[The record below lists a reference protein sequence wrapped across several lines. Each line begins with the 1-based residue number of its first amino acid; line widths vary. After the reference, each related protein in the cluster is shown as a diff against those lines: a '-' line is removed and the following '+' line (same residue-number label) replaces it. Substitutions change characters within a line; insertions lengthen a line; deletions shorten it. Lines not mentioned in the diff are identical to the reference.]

1 MSDPNYDHIDS
12 CNVETDINAVDF
24 TAREISTTLTVNE
37 NIKKHSF
44 VDLNLFDMFYDEYLE
59 FRHYVSSASK
69 FLKGYDDKD
78 KGFGE

>member
-12 CNVETDINAVDF
+12 CNVETDIDAVDF
-24 TAREISTTLTVNE
+24 TAREISTTLMVNE

-59 FRHYVSSASK
+59 FRHYVSRA
-69 FLKGYDDKD
+69 FQIFEGL
-78 KGFGE
+78 